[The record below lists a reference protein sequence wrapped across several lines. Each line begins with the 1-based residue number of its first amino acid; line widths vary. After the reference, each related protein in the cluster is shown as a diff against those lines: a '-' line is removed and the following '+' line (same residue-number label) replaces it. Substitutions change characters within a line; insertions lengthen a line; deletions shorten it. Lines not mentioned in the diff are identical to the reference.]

1 MNSRGFTDQV
11 RDQDISAAWV
21 LTGVILK
28 DSDAAVFSEIALELE
43 NLTQWDRHDGGTIFF
58 DPSEESPRQ

>member
-1 MNSRGFTDQV
+1 V
-11 RDQDISAAWV
+11 WV

-28 DSDAAVFSEIALELE
+28 DSDAAVFSEIAVELE